1 MSREIRKIVINVKEP
16 RMTDLVLIKPQTERL
31 VIKSPSANA
40 EDNHSTPSKAAN
52 DSPSRMPVYAESFSH
67 RTPPS
72 QSYII
77 IVVHEVDIAR
87 PAAVIRHKLP
97 IALRALVARVGRQH
111 ALDAH
116 ADALDGLHG
125 RPAGGA

>member
-1 MSREIRKIVINVKEP
+1 
-16 RMTDLVLIKPQTERL
+16 

-40 EDNHSTPSKAAN
+40 KDNKPQHTQQSSKAAN
-52 DSPSRMPVYAESFSH
+52 DWPSPIPAYAESFSH

-77 IVVHEVDIAR
+77 IVIHEVDIAR

-97 IALRALVARVGRQH
+97 IALRALVARVGGQH